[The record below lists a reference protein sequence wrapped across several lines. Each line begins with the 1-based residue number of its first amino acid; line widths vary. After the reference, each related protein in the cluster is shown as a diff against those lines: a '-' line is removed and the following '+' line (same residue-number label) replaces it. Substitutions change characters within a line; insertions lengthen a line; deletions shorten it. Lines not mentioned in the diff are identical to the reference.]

1 MTDKEPQP
9 PVGSHDRSSE
19 RAIRHRGLILA
30 ILTVG
35 CLSLASL
42 LYAVRIM
49 SDSPEAPTTTLRR
62 DTMFSTQQKSVVNH
76 RIPPI
81 DLSAP
86 DQTATA
92 TFALG

>member
-9 PVGSHDRSSE
+9 PVGSHETSSK

-35 CLSLASL
+35 CLCIASL

-49 SDSPEAPTTTLRR
+49 SDGPEAPTTTLMR
-62 DTMFSTQQKSVVNH
+62 DTMFFTQQKPMVNH
-76 RIPPI
+76 TIPPI

>member
-1 MTDKEPQP
+1 MTDKESQP
-9 PVGSHDRSSE
+9 HLGSHERSSE
-19 RAIRHRGLILA
+19 RAIRNRGLILT

-35 CLSLASL
+35 CLCIASL

-49 SDSPEAPTTTLRR
+49 SDGPEAPTTTLRR
-62 DTMFSTQQKSVVNH
+62 DTMFFAQQKPMVNH

-81 DLSAP
+81 DLSVP